1 MININENIFLKY
13 IEWRKEMLERLKEI
27 LGKVLVGVDV
37 SGVTEETRLVEDLE
51 FDSLAIMMM
60 SMEIEDA
67 FGFKFTE
74 FVKFET
80 VGDVCN
86 YLISKGY

>member
-1 MININENIFLKY
+1 
-13 IEWRKEMLERLKEI
+13 MLNKLKEI
-27 LGKVLVGVDV
+27 LSKVLPDVDM
-37 SGVTEETRLVEDLE
+37 SGVTEETKLIDDLG

-67 FGFKFTE
+67 FNFKFTE

-80 VGDVCN
+80 VGDVCK
-86 YLISKGY
+86 YLDEHVASVK

>member
-1 MININENIFLKY
+1 
-13 IEWRKEMLERLKEI
+13 MLEKLKTV
-27 LGKVLVGVDV
+27 LGKVLPDKDM
-37 SGVTEETRLVEDLE
+37 SAVTEDTRLVEDLE

-74 FVKFET
+74 FVKFAT
-80 VGDVCN
+80 VGDVCR
-86 YLISKGY
+86 YLEGKI

>member
-1 MININENIFLKY
+1 MLDKLKS
-13 IEWRKEMLERLKEI
+13 I
-27 LGKVLVGVDV
+27 LGKVVPDVDMSLV
-37 SGVTEETRLVEDLE
+37 SESTRLIEDLG

-67 FGFKFTE
+67 FGFRFTE

-80 VGDVCN
+80 VGDVCT
-86 YLISKGY
+86 YLEGKI

>member
-1 MININENIFLKY
+1 MIN
-13 IEWRKEMLERLKEI
+13 RLKEI
-27 LGKVLVGVDV
+27 ISKIVPDMEM
-37 SGVTEETRLVEDLE
+37 SGITEQTRLIEDLA
-51 FDSLAIMMM
+51 FDSLALMMM

-80 VGDVCN
+80 VGDVCK
-86 YLISKGY
+86 YLEERTVCC

>member
-1 MININENIFLKY
+1 
-13 IEWRKEMLERLKEI
+13 MLEKLKMI
-27 LGKVLVGVDV
+27 LAKVLPDVDM
-37 SGVTEETRLVEDLE
+37 STVTAETKLIDDLG

-80 VGDVCN
+80 VGDVCY
-86 YLISKGY
+86 YLEARI